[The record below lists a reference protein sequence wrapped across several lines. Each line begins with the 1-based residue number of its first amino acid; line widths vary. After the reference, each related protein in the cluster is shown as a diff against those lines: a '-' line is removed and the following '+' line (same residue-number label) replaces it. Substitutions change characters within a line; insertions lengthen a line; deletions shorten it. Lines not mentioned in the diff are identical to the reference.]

1 MRLRALTGLERKR
14 VQDEHA
20 DLLERIAE
28 LRAILADEARLM
40 ALIREELEEIKTQF
54 RDDRRTEIVPAEGE
68 IDLEQLIAEEDMVIS
83 ISRSGYIKR
92 LALNAYRVQGRGGVG
107 VMGMDTKE
115 DDYIEHLFVA
125 STHDYLL
132 FFTTVGKVYRIKVHE
147 LPTGNRQSKGR
158 ALVNVLPL
166 RQDEKVRAVID
177 TRDYSEGKYLLFATR
192 KGVVK
197 KTEFKAY
204 DTILRADGIIA
215 LKIRDGDE
223 LVGVRLTDGEDD
235 VLMVS
240 RNGQAVRFSEKDV
253 RAMGRD
259 ATGVAGMKLRPGDEV
274 IAVEIARDDQDLL
287 VVTEN
292 GFGKRTRVEE
302 YPAKG
307 RGTMGVLTIR
317 YTEARGRLAGAMI
330 VRDGYEVMLISRDG
344 TIIRQGVDGIS
355 RMSRNTQGVRL
366 MNLRGD
372 DTVGSLA
379 RVTEPQPEQP
389 GEEQDELPLDGSD
402 DGAV

>member
-1 MRLRALTGLERKR
+1 MD
-14 VQDEHA
+14 V
-20 DLLERIAE
+20 
-28 LRAILADEARLM
+28 
-40 ALIREELEEIKTQF
+40 IREELLEIKNRF
-54 RDDRRTEIVPAEGE
+54 DNPRRTEIIAAEGE

-83 ISRSGYIKR
+83 ITASGYIKR
-92 LALNAYRVQGRGGVG
+92 LPLGTYRTQGRGGIG
-107 VMGMDTKE
+107 VMGMDLKE
-115 DDYIEHLFVA
+115 GDYIEHLFVA

-132 FFTTVGKVYRIKVHE
+132 FFTTVGKVYRVKVHE
-147 LPTGNRQSKGR
+147 LPLGTRQAKGR

-166 RQDEKVRAVID
+166 RQDEYVKAVID
-177 TRDYSEGKYLLFATR
+177 TRTYGEGKYLLFATR
-192 KGVVK
+192 KGIVK

-204 DTILRADGIIA
+204 DTVLKADGIIA
-215 LKIRDGDE
+215 LKIREGDE

-240 RNGQAVRFSEKDV
+240 RNASAVRFSERDV
-253 RAMGRD
+253 RPMGRD
-259 ATGVAGMKLRPGDEV
+259 TTGVSGMKLRTGDEV

-330 VRDGYEVMLISRDG
+330 VKDGYDLVLISHDG
-344 TIIRQGVDGIS
+344 TVIRTAAEGIS
-355 RMSRNTQGVRL
+355 RMGRATQGVRV
-366 MNLRGD
+366 MNLREGD
-372 DTVGSLA
+372 HVSAIA
-379 RVTEPQPEQP
+379 RITEPQAALVE
-389 GEEQDELPLDGSD
+389 
-402 DGAV
+402 DGAEDGEPAVGEDVPEPPESPEPPEPAAS